1 MTDQRQHPL
10 PDRIMLGL
18 APDGAVMRFYD
29 LHGRLILERT
39 LSETRGTD
47 WLRPEEASAAVD
59 AGLAGL
65 SLVLFDGDTGVR
77 LPMIFGLACQLQ
89 PLASP

>member
-39 LSETRGTD
+39 LSETQK
-47 WLRPEEASAAVD
+47 LSPVD
-59 AGLAGL
+59 AGAAAGPGTAAAAGSTAGAGPSTRTGLGTQRVARLAARGK
-65 SLVLFDGDTGVR
+65 
-77 LPMIFGLACQLQ
+77 Q
-89 PLASP
+89 PLL

>member
-1 MTDQRQHPL
+1 VKNRARALDARL
-10 PDRIMLGL
+10 FVAAVIL
-18 APDGAVMRFYD
+18 AAALVAVGIW
-29 LHGRLILERT
+29 LV

-77 LPMIFGLACQLQ
+77 LPMIFGLACQLRPPAQ
-89 PLASP
+89 P

>member
-1 MTDQRQHPL
+1 MSDQRQHPL
-10 PDRIMLGL
+10 PDRIQLGL
-18 APDGAVMRFYD
+18 VPDGTVMRFYD

-47 WLRPEEASAAVD
+47 WLRPAEATAAVD

-77 LPMIFGLACQLQ
+77 LPMIFGLACQLRPPAQ
-89 PLASP
+89 P

>member
-1 MTDQRQHPL
+1 MSGDHPL
-10 PDRIMLGL
+10 PDRIMLGMV
-18 APDGAVMRFYD
+18 PDGAVMRFYD

-77 LPMIFGLACQLQ
+77 LPMIFGLACQLRPPAQ
-89 PLASP
+89 P